1 MKIDMHCHV
10 KEGSIDSRVGIEEYI
25 TILKEHGFQG
35 MVITDHDT
43 YNGYR
48 YWKKNLKGKKH
59 TDFVVLKGIEYDTRD
74 AGHILVI
81 MPEGVKMRLLE
92 MRGMPLALLI
102 DLVHR
107 NGGVLGPAHP
117 CGEKYMSFTH
127 ARRYYLSPEIVKRFD
142 FIETFNCCEPK
153 DSNAGALKL
162 AEKYGK
168 VMTGGSDSHM
178 VSLYFRHAFPYE
190 YKVDGDVTI
199 APSVK
204 QAAADTITVSGK
216 VLIAANVDGTES
228 STGVAGIDVI
238 ANGEVVATSA
248 ADGSFTATVPV
259 GTTSLT
265 VHRENVTIDRTVTLT
280 GTADISNVEIPVC
293 ICDYNGDGVIDGLDK
308 LTFYTAF
315 SGGSNA
321 YDLYC
326 DYNKDNAIDGLDKL
340 TFFTFYGKTVEYAAL
355 ALD

>member
-1 MKIDMHCHV
+1 MKLFHAVFFDEVRTAEKEDSNMKIDMHCHV

-25 TILKEHGFQG
+25 TILKERGFQG

-168 VMTGGSDSHM
+168 VMTGGSDSHKTDC
-178 VSLYFRHAFPYE
+178 VGRAYTILPEPVKTETELISLIHKKTAFKTGGVYYNKTTKE
-190 YKVDGDVTI
+190 KI
-199 APSVK
+199 
-204 QAAADTITVSGK
+204 GK
-216 VLIAANVDGTES
+216 VNKLLVY
-228 STGVAGIDVI
+228 
-238 ANGEVVATSA
+238 
-248 ADGSFTATVPV
+248 SFWV
-259 GTTSLT
+259 
-265 VHRENVTIDRTVTLT
+265 
-280 GTADISNVEIPVC
+280 
-293 ICDYNGDGVIDGLDK
+293 
-308 LTFYTAF
+308 
-315 SGGSNA
+315 
-321 YDLYC
+321 
-326 DYNKDNAIDGLDKL
+326 YNKSGELMKRRGRNKKMEEEHPFDPIDPIEL
-340 TFFTFYGKTVEYAAL
+340 YYHS
-355 ALD
+355 